1 MSEHGD
7 PPKCARCGKP
17 VGPEERA
24 SHTVVTGKGAQVFH
38 DVCAE
43 AADARVVFHEKR
55 LMEKV
60 VVAAREADPW
70 VRSQDNGAHAAD
82 LREALKELDDY
93 RARESRSRG
102 PAAVQIKLN
111 YSP

>member
-24 SHTVVTGKGAQVFH
+24 SHTVVTGNGARVFH

-43 AADARVVFHEKR
+43 AADARVAFHEKR

-60 VVAAREADPW
+60 VLAARDVDA
-70 VRSQDNGAHAAD
+70 RAHGAH

-93 RARESRSRG
+93 RAQESTSRG
-102 PAAVQIKLN
+102 PAAVQIRLN